1 MLGYLVLRRTRE
13 IGIRLAIGAQ
23 PAQIAVDVL
32 RAAVVPVSIGLCI
45 GCVVAIATARWAESL
60 LFGVSAHDPMA
71 IAMVI
76 LFAIAVFAAAMPA
89 KRAAQT
95 DPLRALRFE

>member
-1 MLGYLVLRRTRE
+1 L
-13 IGIRLAIGAQ
+13 
-23 PAQIAVDVL
+23 
-32 RAAVVPVSIGLCI
+32 IGL
-45 GCVVAIATARWAESL
+45 AAARWVDSL
-60 LFGVSAHDPMA
+60 LFGVSAHDP

-76 LFAIAVFAAAMPA
+76 GIAALSLTAFVAAAVPA